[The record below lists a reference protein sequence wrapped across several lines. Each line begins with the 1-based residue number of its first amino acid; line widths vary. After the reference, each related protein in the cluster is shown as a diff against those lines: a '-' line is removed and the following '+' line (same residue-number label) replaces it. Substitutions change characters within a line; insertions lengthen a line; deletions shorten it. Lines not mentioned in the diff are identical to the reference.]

1 MPLYRDEVSRLR
13 IFRSADYPDLQG
25 LFQALD
31 WASQSAVAD
40 ASAVNSILESV
51 REEGDEALYRFTQEF
66 DGCDLRTAGLAL
78 TEAEI
83 AEGVKQARPGLAEAL
98 RALNR
103 NLTAFHKKQVVESWF
118 IETDEG
124 VRVGQIVKPIARVG
138 LYVPGGQAAYP
149 STVLMAAVP
158 AKVAGVEELV
168 ACVPPD
174 AHGKLNPNTILALS
188 EMKVKEIYKVGGA
201 QALAAMAYGT
211 ASISRVDKIVGPGNA
226 YVVAAKKELYG
237 TVGIDLL
244 AGPSELV
251 VMADEPNDATLVA
264 ADLLSQVEHGPGA
277 RSLLVTLS
285 EPLLAAVEKVL
296 NAAAKVAGAGAAG
309 DRVEIVLVQNHEE
322 ALGLVNRLAPEHLEM
337 LMEDFSALL
346 PRVRNAGAIFLGRE
360 TSVVLGDYAAGTNHV
375 LPTGTTSRFSSPLGV
390 RDFQKTSNVVFSN
403 HKANRKMAAVVKELS
418 EAEGFPAHG
427 ESLDNRLG

>member
-1 MPLYRDEVSRLR
+1 MYRDEVSRLK

-31 WASQSAVAD
+31 WSSQPAVAD
-40 ASAVNSILESV
+40 TSTVNTIVEAVRS
-51 REEGDEALYRFTQEF
+51 EGDEALYRFTLEF
-66 DGCDLRTAGLAL
+66 DGCDLRASGLRL
-78 TEAEI
+78 SEEEI

-98 RALNR
+98 RALSR

-158 AKVAGVEELV
+158 AKVAGVEEIV

-174 AHGKLNPNTILALS
+174 SQGKLNPNTILALS
-188 EMKVKEIYKVGGA
+188 EMKIKEIYKVGGA

-211 ASISRVDKIVGPGNA
+211 ESVSRVDKIVGPGNA
-226 YVVAAKKELYG
+226 YVVAAKKALYG

-251 VMADEPNDATLVA
+251 VMADEPADGALVS

-285 EPLLAAVEKVL
+285 EPLAGSVAKTLDDAARRTGGETIK
-296 NAAAKVAGAGAAG
+296 
-309 DRVEIVLVQNHEE
+309 DRVEIVVVKDHDE
-322 ALGLVNRLAPEHLEM
+322 ALDLVNRLAPEHLEM
-337 LMEDFSALL
+337 LMEDFSPLL

-390 RDFQKTSNVVFSN
+390 RDFQKSTNVVFSN
-403 HKANRKMAAVVKELS
+403 HKANRKMAAVIKELS

-427 ESLDNRLG
+427 ESLDSRLG